1 MSKEEATGEPTPE
14 AKRHPDGE
22 LLDAY
27 ADGERTPGSVDRH
40 VRGCTACQRT
50 VVGLRDMRV
59 ELARLAPI
67 SMPPDVARRIQD
79 ALMATPPPA
88 PPTGGAGRAAQ
99 ARRGAAGRRR
109 RPVGLGAAA
118 LRPAQR
124 DALLPRSSR
133 SERLV
138 LLAVC
143 LLVVVT
149 GGGLVVALQQHEP
162 ATGTSSDAAGSAAIS
177 VRADSAK
184 SGPGAAAPLAESA
197 ASGPSGLPIPASAA
211 PVQAVRVATSLDA
224 LEPAAVA
231 QHARDLLAGRVP
243 AAANV
248 PLLAGPL
255 APAAEPWAGLATPAL
270 LACYQKLTDVA
281 RGPLLAVDEVTYRG
295 RAAVLAVLDLP
306 DAPNAGGGGSTAA
319 ADAPA
324 PSAGAATAGPIPASR
339 DLVQLTVIDLGC
351 KTDQLTA
358 ATLFEEKSTKAA

>member
-1 MSKEEATGEPTPE
+1 MGEPTPE

-67 SMPPDVARRIQD
+67 SMPPEVARRIHD
-79 ALMATPPPA
+79 ALTATPPPA
-88 PPTGGAGRAAQ
+88 PPASGAGRD
-99 ARRGAAGRRR
+99 ARRSAAGRRR
-109 RPVGLGAAA
+109 RSVGRSAAA

-124 DALLPRSSR
+124 DVVLPRSSR

-149 GGGLVVALQQHEP
+149 GGGLIVALQHRDS

-184 SGPGAAAPLAESA
+184 SGPGATAPRAESA
-197 ASGPSGLPIPASAA
+197 AAAPGDLAGLASAA
-211 PVQAVRVATSLDA
+211 PVQAVRVATSLDV

-231 QHARDLLAGRVP
+231 RHAQDLLAGRVP

-248 PLLAGPL
+248 PLLNGPL
-255 APAAEPWAGLATPAL
+255 ASATESWARLATPAL
-270 LACYQKLTDVA
+270 LACYEKLTDLA
-281 RGPLLAVDEVTYRG
+281 HGPLLAVDEVTYRG
-295 RAAVLAVLDLP
+295 RVAVLAVLDLP

-319 ADAPA
+319 GAPA
-324 PSAGAATAGPIPASR
+324 PSDGGAAAGPIPAGR
-339 DLVQLTVIDLGC
+339 DLVQLIVVDLGC
-351 KTDQLTA
+351 SADQLTA